1 MLEVPA
7 PPKSRDHRAPVPAVR
22 GFHHGHLRQALL
34 DAALAAPDI
43 EGLSL
48 RQLATGLGV
57 TPAAA
62 YRHFASREDLLLE
75 VARVGFTRLES
86 RFAQAFDIAQPP
98 VDALEA
104 KARFQR
110 LALAYLQFA
119 DDEPPLWRLIFGAQ
133 GAAYRALT
141 DLLDRRNSYDYLP
154 AALLGLHRTGVV
166 PHPPT
171 ERDALFAWSAVHG
184 AASLRAGRVPG
195 ALMPLDDLAC
205 EVATRVVHSLR
216 LAPWAVHAAPAAG
229 AHPRGATGSRNP
241 V

>member
-1 MLEVPA
+1 MLEEPA
-7 PPKSRDHRAPVPAVR
+7 PPKSRAHQKPVSVAR
-22 GFHHGHLRQALL
+22 GFHHGNLRQALL

-75 VARVGFTRLES
+75 VARIGFTRLES
-86 RFAQAFDIAQPP
+86 RFAGAFDISWPP
-98 VDALEA
+98 EDGSEA
-104 KARFQR
+104 KARFHR
-110 LALAYLQFA
+110 LACAYLQFA
-119 DDEPPLWRLIFGAQ
+119 DDEPALWRLIFGAQ
-133 GAAYRALT
+133 GAAYRALSSV
-141 DLLDRRNSYDYLP
+141 LDRRNSYDYLP

-166 PHPPT
+166 PHPPS

-195 ALMPLDDLAC
+195 ALMPMEELARDLTSRI
-205 EVATRVVHSLR
+205 VQSLR
-216 LAPWAVHAAPAAG
+216 SLP
-229 AHPRGATGSRNP
+229 
-241 V
+241 